1 MKKATP
7 DSCTLPGIAF
17 LEGSPSQALPRQ
29 LPQRGS
35 QAVIPDAKALSN
47 NEKASG
53 SALGS
58 PFGRAGKPAG
68 FV

>member
-7 DSCTLPGIAF
+7 DSCTLSGSF
-17 LEGSPSQALPRQ
+17 LAGSPSQALPRQ

-58 PFGRAGKPAG
+58 PFGRAVTAG
-68 FV
+68 D